1 MSQDLETYLQTALQ
15 KLEKAYSDH
24 MKTKIYDQD
33 SEKLKILIELIKEQL
48 PHENIGPA
56 TR

>member
-1 MSQDLETYLQTALQ
+1 MSQDLEQYLKVALS
-15 KLEKAYSDH
+15 KLETAYQDH

-33 SEKLKILIELIKEQL
+33 SEKLKILIELVKEQL
-48 PHENIGPA
+48 PHENSSSS